1 MLLELRVS
9 EFALIEDLVLS
20 LNPGLN
26 VLSGETG
33 AGKSIVIGA
42 INLLLGE
49 RAAAEQV
56 RQGREAA
63 QVEGIFNVTA
73 VLPELL
79 PLLEQA
85 GIAGEEELFIAR
97 EVQAGGRSIGRVQ
110 GRAVPVAFLKELG
123 RLLVD
128 LHGQH
133 QHQSLLKSDQHLTL
147 LDSFGSDELSECR
160 KLVAA
165 LYRKQQELKRELSA
179 LGSDAA
185 ERERRVDILAFQIKE
200 IEAAGIYSGEEEE
213 LLRQEKILAH
223 AEKLNAL
230 VSQAYTGIY
239 AGDEALGRTAA
250 MDVINSSRG
259 DLEEAAGID
268 QSLNPLVE
276 LLNSAAA
283 QLDEVSMELRDYRS
297 RIEFD
302 PAELAALQERLD
314 RIRVLKRKYGRTVE
328 AVLSFAE
335 EASEEMARLLNC
347 EALAREIE
355 RQLAALESRLNDAS
369 LKLRE
374 IRQKTAAILEEML
387 KRSFVQL
394 ALPGA
399 CFSVSFASRE
409 NCSAKGADQV
419 EFLFSANPGEL
430 PKPLI
435 KVISGGEISRLML
448 ALKTVLARQDRIPTL
463 IFDEVDA
470 GIGGAT
476 VQVVAEK
483 LALLSR
489 HHQVICVTHSPQI
502 AAMADNHILLYKQPS
517 GERIATRAEPLT
529 DLRRREELARMLDG
543 ADLGQVSLRHADS
556 LLARAGRFKEE
567 NRQTKGGSE
576 LFTGPFGD

>member
-9 EFALIEDLVLS
+9 EFALIEDLGLF

-56 RQGREAA
+56 RQGRDAA

-85 GIAGEEELFIAR
+85 GIAGEEELIIAR

-110 GRAVPVAFLKELG
+110 GRAVPAAFLKELG

-133 QHQSLLKSDQHLTL
+133 QHQSLLKSEQHLTL
-147 LDSFGSDELSECR
+147 LDSFGGEELSECR
-160 KLVAA
+160 NSVAA

-179 LGSDAA
+179 LGSAAA
-185 ERERRVDILAFQIKE
+185 ERERRVDILAFQIRE
-200 IEAAGIYSGEEEE
+200 IETAGLCSGEEEE

-230 VSQAYTGIY
+230 ISQAYAGIY
-239 AGDEALGRTAA
+239 SGDEALGRAAA
-250 MDVINSSRG
+250 MDGIDSSRG
-259 DLEEAAGID
+259 ALEEAAEID
-268 QSLNPLVE
+268 RSLTPLAE
-276 LLNSAAA
+276 LLASVAA
-283 QLDEVSMELRDYRS
+283 QLDEVSMDLRDYRS

-302 PAELAALQERLD
+302 PAELATLQERLD
-314 RIRVLKRKYGRTVE
+314 RIRVLKRKYGQTVE

-335 EASEEMARLLNC
+335 EASSEMARLLNC
-347 EALAREIE
+347 ETLAREIE
-355 RQLAALESRLNDAS
+355 RQLAALESRLKDAS
-369 LKLRE
+369 LQLRE

-387 KRSFVQL
+387 KRSFVEL

-399 CFSVSFASRE
+399 RISVSFAPRE
-409 NCSAKGADQV
+409 HFSAKGIDQV

-430 PKPLI
+430 LKPLV

-448 ALKTVLARQDRIPTL
+448 ALKTALARQDRIPTL

-489 HHQVICVTHSPQI
+489 NHQVICVTHSPQI

-517 GERIATRAEPLT
+517 GERISTRAEPLT
-529 DLRRREELARMLDG
+529 EWRRREELARMLDG
-543 ADLGQVSLRHADS
+543 ADLGQVSLQHADS
-556 LLARAGRFKEE
+556 LLARAVRFKEE
-567 NRQTKGGSE
+567 SRQT
-576 LFTGPFGD
+576 